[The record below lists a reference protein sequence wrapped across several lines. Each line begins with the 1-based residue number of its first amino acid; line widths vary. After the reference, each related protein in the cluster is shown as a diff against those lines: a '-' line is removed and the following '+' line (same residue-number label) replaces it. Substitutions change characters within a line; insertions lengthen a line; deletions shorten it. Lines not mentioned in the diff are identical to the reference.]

1 MRKVSCSLRVKRLG
15 VGLHQK
21 DLATLLPH
29 AGSNRVSVVERA
41 LRPPNAQ
48 EILAYPLVFGTLPE
62 EIFPGLV
69 EEVEDAVLRNAYR
82 LHRKLEREHSDRA
95 IRIRKFLEDILARA
109 KQRASQRGV

>member
-1 MRKVSCSLRVKRLG
+1 MRKVSCLLRVKRLG

-21 DLATLLPH
+21 DLAMLLPH
-29 AGSNRVSVVERA
+29 AGSNRVSVVERT

-82 LHRKLEREHSDRA
+82 IHRSLEKDRSDRA
-95 IRIRKFLEDILARA
+95 VRMRHLLEDILARA
-109 KQRASQRGV
+109 KERASQRGV